1 MCYGNATP
9 LSAGRNQALG
19 WTLAGETMIT
29 RDEGCGSHPWL
40 GKWRMLTLQYDGW
53 VSHELIEAAAQA
65 VTFALFA
72 TLEAGYWGNQE
83 AERCS
88 TICSCIT

>member
-1 MCYGNATP
+1 
-9 LSAGRNQALG
+9 
-19 WTLAGETMIT
+19 MIT

-65 VTFALFA
+65 ML
-72 TLEAGYWGNQE
+72 G
-83 AERCS
+83 AERPLAVA
-88 TICSCIT
+88 